1 MKQQNEITNSET
13 EKCRRVVQ
21 AFDELFN
28 RTNIFVLDTGKYGFA
43 LLKYDDHNE
52 VYSIKTYANSNRLFH
67 ALWQEWLIEELIEL
81 CINTPLIDLD
91 FDEMFHRLPFSQ
103 RQTLLKAKKHFR
115 SESNNKNI
123 PVTAPV
129 ASNTNDLEKNKCRI
143 IAQIF
148 REVLESHDIVLKET
162 EKFGFIMLEYYK
174 PRSNFDSV
182 IVFRDSQK
190 MFDIL
195 LNEWFDCLITDLM
208 EERQANNIDID
219 DFYHGLPEEE
229 KEKLENRKIEF
240 VREALEK
247 IDPPPNSIADHT

>member
-13 EKCRRVVQ
+13 EKCRKVVQ

-43 LLKYDDHNE
+43 LLKYDDHKE
-52 VYSIKTYANSNRLFH
+52 FYSIKTYTTSNGLFD
-67 ALWQEWLIEELIEL
+67 ALWREWLIEELIEL

-91 FDEMFHRLPFSQ
+91 FDEMFHRLPFGQ
-103 RQTLLKAKKHFR
+103 QQTLLEAKEHFQ
-115 SESNNKNI
+115 SASNNKNI
-123 PVTAPV
+123 PVTTPV
-129 ASNTNDLEKNKCRI
+129 ASNTKDLEKNKCRI

-148 REVLESHDIVLKET
+148 REVLEAHNIMLKET

-174 PRSNFDSV
+174 PKSNFDCV

-190 MFDIL
+190 MFDTL

-229 KEKLENRKIEF
+229 KEKLENRKTEF
-240 VREALEK
+240 VREALK
-247 IDPPPNSIADHT
+247 KMNFI